1 VKWWASDPLVW
12 TGGVLWTEVTMT
24 REQKVIRGKVGLL
37 ELAKQLGSVSQ
48 ACKVMGY
55 SRDSFY
61 RFKELY
67 EKGGEV
73 ALQELSRRK
82 PNLKNRIDPAIEAA
96 VVELAIEQPAW
107 GQLRVANELRQRGV
121 EVSSFGVRNIWLRHD
136 LTSMKK
142 RLKALEAKVAQEG
155 LVLTEA
161 QLAALERV
169 KGEKE
174 AHGEFESECPGYCG
188 AQDTF
193 YVGNMKGVGR
203 IYQQT
208 FIDTCSKVAFAKLY
222 DRKTPIT
229 AADPLNDRVM
239 PFFEEHGI
247 PLLRI
252 LTDRGTEFC
261 GRPERHEYEL
271 YLAVEDVD
279 HTRTRTKSP
288 QTNGICER
296 FQKTVLHEFYQVAFR
311 KKIYGGIDELQR
323 DLDGWLAEYNEVRPH
338 QGRWCYGK
346 TPMQTL
352 IATLPLAREKML
364 AAQ

>member
-1 VKWWASDPLVW
+1 
-12 TGGVLWTEVTMT
+12 MT

-82 PNLKNRIDPAIEAA
+82 PNPKNRIDPAIEAA
-96 VVELAIEQPAW
+96 VVEMAIDQPAW
-107 GQLRVANELRQRGV
+107 GQLRVANELRKREV

-142 RLKALEAKVAQEG
+142 RLRALEAKVAQEG

-208 FIDTCSKVAFAKLY
+208 FIDTYSKVAFAKLY

-229 AADPLNDRVM
+229 AADLLNDRVM

-323 DLDGWLAEYNEVRPH
+323 DLDSWLAEYNEVRPH

-346 TPMQTL
+346 TPMQTF
-352 IATLPLAREKML
+352 IASLPLAREKVL